1 MDSAGNEQEDVRKG
15 VEDSDMLGDTLNA
28 FLTSSLNVEL
38 VYTIL
43 KGIRRIVRT
52 PDLETWKNGQVPEND
67 TNDFSMRLTLDNIKI
82 RNFKLWENAH
92 QQQFLNDPNMPFE
105 TKVER
110 ELEAEIDKG
119 GEELTINKRVDIEG
133 HYIHLFKDL
142 RSGDGIS
149 TETLL
154 ASLDPESNSTSVFK
168 AGEASGASGSFF
180 FFSADKRFIVKTM
193 TTGEKEFFVTKVARP
208 YFAHLKKN
216 RSSLLARIY
225 GVYTVKIQ
233 GCCAVHLMLMAH
245 TMQIES
251 PNLVQRVFD
260 LKGSTVDRKVKM
272 TKGTSK

>member
-1 MDSAGNEQEDVRKG
+1 MADVPACLEAFSVYYIVVVSVVMAVLRLYEPIVRTTAKRDVVQCFTCRKDNYNLMSNTEVSDLSTMDSSGNEQEDVRNG

-110 ELEAEIDKG
+110 
-119 GEELTINKRVDIEG
+119 
-133 HYIHLFKDL
+133 
-142 RSGDGIS
+142 
-149 TETLL
+149 
-154 ASLDPESNSTSVFK
+154 
-168 AGEASGASGSFF
+168 
-180 FFSADKRFIVKTM
+180 
-193 TTGEKEFFVTKVARP
+193 
-208 YFAHLKKN
+208 
-216 RSSLLARIY
+216 
-225 GVYTVKIQ
+225 
-233 GCCAVHLMLMAH
+233 
-245 TMQIES
+245 
-251 PNLVQRVFD
+251 
-260 LKGSTVDRKVKM
+260 
-272 TKGTSK
+272 